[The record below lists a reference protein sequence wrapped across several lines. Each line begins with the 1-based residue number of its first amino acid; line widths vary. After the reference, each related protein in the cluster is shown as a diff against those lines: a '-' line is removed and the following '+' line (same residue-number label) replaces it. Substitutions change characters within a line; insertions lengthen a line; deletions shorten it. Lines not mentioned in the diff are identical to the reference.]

1 MSVSRA
7 RASPYVVSR
16 RLGRRA
22 ISRALAARRQP
33 RSSRAPLLAT
43 FFAAAPG
50 GGHAG
55 TTPLRT
61 TMAPPGAEHH
71 SHLPEL
77 TGIEYAPTPSGAIH
91 LPAPDT
97 QGHGHA
103 PLERVISSR
112 RSCRDFSP
120 PPAGLLHLYEI
131 AQMCWAAQGVTAP
144 EEPPDE
150 FGHAGASRRAAPSG
164 GRLYPLTLYVAV
176 SRAVGGVEP
185 GAYEYL
191 PLAHALRRVPSE
203 NLGASDDT
211 RGRDAAARAHARLCD
226 ATVPQVATARRQ
238 DWMAAAAVVFV
249 ICGDAGAV
257 ANAEDATRDSRKRS
271 SSSRRGWWPRSW
283 VYRRPRSDWA
293 RRPSGRFRRER
304 CVPSSPRE
312 EKERNPRS
320 WSPSAC
326 RRVRTENTTA
336 ACDWNEDKS
345 RETKRDCAGIET
357 AKRCRV
363 GYRVHTAVHKYPS
376 SRDAHVLDSIHVD
389 GQFLAPGFDAH
400 PPRRR

>member
-7 RASPYVVSR
+7 RVSPYVVSR

-211 RGRDAAARAHARLCD
+211 RGSDAAARAHARLCD

-257 ANAEDATRDSRKRS
+257 AKRGRRYARFAETLVELEAGMVAAQLGLQATALGLGATPVGAFQKRAVRAVVAAGREGEEPAIMVAVGVPKGS
-271 SSSRRGWWPRSW
+271 CREHHGGVRLERGQEP
-283 VYRRPRSDWA
+283 
-293 RRPSGRFRRER
+293 
-304 CVPSSPRE
+304 
-312 EKERNPRS
+312 
-320 WSPSAC
+320 
-326 RRVRTENTTA
+326 
-336 ACDWNEDKS
+336 
-345 RETKRDCAGIET
+345 
-357 AKRCRV
+357 
-363 GYRVHTAVHKYPS
+363 
-376 SRDAHVLDSIHVD
+376 
-389 GQFLAPGFDAH
+389 
-400 PPRRR
+400 

>member
-1 MSVSRA
+1 MSASRA
-7 RASPYVVSR
+7 RVSPCVVSR

-144 EEPPDE
+144 EEPPTSSVTPAPPAEPPQAAD
-150 FGHAGASRRAAPSG
+150 GSTRDALRRGLPRRRRRRARRVRVPPT
-164 GRLYPLTLYVAV
+164 RP
-176 SRAVGGVEP
+176 
-185 GAYEYL
+185 
-191 PLAHALRRVPSE
+191 ALRRVPSE

-211 RGRDAAARAHARLCD
+211 RGRDAAARA
-226 ATVPQVATARRQ
+226 QARR
-238 DWMAAAAVVFV
+238 
-249 ICGDAGAV
+249 
-257 ANAEDATRDSRKRS
+257 ATRPC
-271 SSSRRGWWPRSW
+271 RRW
-283 VYRRPRSDWA
+283 RPRVDKIGW
-293 RRPSGRFRRER
+293 RPP
-304 CVPSSPRE
+304 PSCS
-312 EKERNPRS
+312 
-320 WSPSAC
+320 
-326 RRVRTENTTA
+326 
-336 ACDWNEDKS
+336 
-345 RETKRDCAGIET
+345 
-357 AKRCRV
+357 
-363 GYRVHTAVHKYPS
+363 
-376 SRDAHVLDSIHVD
+376 
-389 GQFLAPGFDAH
+389 
-400 PPRRR
+400 

>member
-1 MSVSRA
+1 
-7 RASPYVVSR
+7 
-16 RLGRRA
+16 
-22 ISRALAARRQP
+22 
-33 RSSRAPLLAT
+33 
-43 FFAAAPG
+43 
-50 GGHAG
+50 
-55 TTPLRT
+55 
-61 TMAPPGAEHH
+61 MAPPGAEHH

-103 PLERVISSR
+103 PLERVISGR

-144 EEPPDE
+144 EAPPDE

-164 GRLYPLTLYVAV
+164 GRLYPLTLYVVV

-185 GAYEYL
+185 SAYEYL

-226 ATVPQVATARRQ
+226 ATVPQVATALRQ
-238 DWMAAAAVVFV
+238 DWMADAAVVFV
-249 ICGDAGAV
+249 ISGDAGAV
-257 ANAEDATRDSRKRS
+257 AKHGRLYARFAETLVELEAGMVAAQLGLQATALTGRDARRGVSEESGAFRRRRGKRRRGTRDHGRRRRAEGFVQRTPRRRATGTRTRAVRRRKTARAS
-271 SSSRRGWWPRSW
+271 
-283 VYRRPRSDWA
+283 RPRRDTG
-293 RRPSGRFRRER
+293 SGIACIQPFTSINTRLRGTRTL
-304 CVPSSPRE
+304 VPIMLRDSSL
-312 EKERNPRS
+312 
-320 WSPSAC
+320 
-326 RRVRTENTTA
+326 RRV
-336 ACDWNEDKS
+336 S
-345 RETKRDCAGIET
+345 
-357 AKRCRV
+357 
-363 GYRVHTAVHKYPS
+363 
-376 SRDAHVLDSIHVD
+376 
-389 GQFLAPGFDAH
+389 DAH